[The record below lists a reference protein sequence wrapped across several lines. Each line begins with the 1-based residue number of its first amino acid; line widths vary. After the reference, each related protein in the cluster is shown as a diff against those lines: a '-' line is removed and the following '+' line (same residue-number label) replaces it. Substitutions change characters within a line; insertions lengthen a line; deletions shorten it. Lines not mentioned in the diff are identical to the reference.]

1 MSWTHRQAAACCQEL
16 GDIETILRDSETGK
30 LLVATVTI
38 DGVRWHI
45 APSTT
50 MVVAAIASDEILGPI
65 TQNDLSVEAV
75 LKPIIDNADRRMFTS
90 TSRGAL
96 ERWCANAAW
105 GMLVLQPQTDARIPA
120 ERRRLIAARIPVE
133 RRRLEALVAA
143 LRVPI
148 QDGEGLES
156 LWTIGPHPT
165 IPTAVVIAASTVR
178 GAAYG
183 VLQGLAPNATIP
195 PVELEL

>member
-1 MSWTHRQAAACCQEL
+1 VSWTHRQAAACCQEL

-50 MVVAAIASDEILGPI
+50 MVVAAIASDDILGPI
-65 TQNDLSVEAV
+65 TQNDLPVEAV
-75 LKPIIDNADRRMFTS
+75 LKPIIDADTRMFKP
-90 TSRGAL
+90 TSRAAL
-96 ERWCANAAW
+96 ERWCAGAAW
-105 GMLVLQPQTDARIPA
+105 GVLVWPLRPSPTTEPVTYV
-120 ERRRLIAARIPVE
+120 RIPVE

-148 QDGEGLES
+148 QDGEGRES